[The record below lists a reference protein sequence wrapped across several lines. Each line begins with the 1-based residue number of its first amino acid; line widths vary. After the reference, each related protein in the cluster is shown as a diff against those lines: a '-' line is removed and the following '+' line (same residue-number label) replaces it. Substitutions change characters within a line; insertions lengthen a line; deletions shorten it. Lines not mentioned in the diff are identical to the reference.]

1 MSEEI
6 ISALATAWGE
16 SGISVVRLSGE
27 GSLAL
32 ADKIFRSRHPLAWYP
47 PRHMA
52 LGKLCAANG
61 QEYDEVLAVHFMEG
75 SSYTG
80 EESVEIH
87 CHGGILPAQMCIEE
101 LCSIGA
107 RIAMPGEFTRRAFV
121 NGRIDLSQ
129 AEAVLGI
136 IKARSDE
143 ALRASL
149 RTLQGG
155 FTEEIKK
162 FLDELTLLAAQL
174 EVNLDFPE
182 EGEGLLPET
191 EFIAKLKKLISDGES
206 LFARCRS
213 GLILREG
220 IRVAIIGRPN
230 VGKSSLLN
238 ILLREER
245 AIVTPIPGTTRDRIE
260 ETFVHKGVPVR
271 IIDTA
276 GIRDTSDEIE
286 SIGVKRSINAM
297 NEADLCIWVLDSAE
311 ILSDDDLLLGHKASA
326 LNHIIVLN
334 KSDLHQKT
342 TSDDLKKIFP
352 ASTILYISALKSD
365 GIDKL
370 RDMIVEYACGGTVSS
385 DAYGVTNRQMECLKM
400 ALSSIR
406 EAELAIAGKIGDD
419 IAVSCISDAR
429 SGLSSL
435 LGTDATEDLLDVIFS
450 TFCVGK

>member
-149 RTLQGG
+149 RTY
-155 FTEEIKK
+155 K
-162 FLDELTLLAAQL
+162 
-174 EVNLDFPE
+174 
-182 EGEGLLPET
+182 
-191 EFIAKLKKLISDGES
+191 
-206 LFARCRS
+206 
-213 GLILREG
+213 
-220 IRVAIIGRPN
+220 
-230 VGKSSLLN
+230 
-238 ILLREER
+238 
-245 AIVTPIPGTTRDRIE
+245 
-260 ETFVHKGVPVR
+260 
-271 IIDTA
+271 
-276 GIRDTSDEIE
+276 
-286 SIGVKRSINAM
+286 
-297 NEADLCIWVLDSAE
+297 
-311 ILSDDDLLLGHKASA
+311 
-326 LNHIIVLN
+326 
-334 KSDLHQKT
+334 
-342 TSDDLKKIFP
+342 
-352 ASTILYISALKSD
+352 
-365 GIDKL
+365 
-370 RDMIVEYACGGTVSS
+370 
-385 DAYGVTNRQMECLKM
+385 
-400 ALSSIR
+400 
-406 EAELAIAGKIGDD
+406 
-419 IAVSCISDAR
+419 AVSLKR
-429 SGLSSL
+429 
-435 LGTDATEDLLDVIFS
+435 
-450 TFCVGK
+450 